1 MIVENVSLLRNGED
15 DLKQPRQETKDGDMQ
30 TLFNYTTLS
39 TRLEKTTR
47 TLFVTLNRPDWN
59 NAFRL
64 EMLFELESL
73 FAWCTSRVE
82 INSIFIDS
90 STSFFSTGLE
100 YETLSSTSAKHL
112 DKVNTKLHKIIF
124 AMMQLPQTI
133 VVDLGEGS
141 ETLASEF
148 SLGADIRIA
157 SKNSRISFNHCVYGM
172 VPAAG
177 GMSML
182 STLTSPTFARTW
194 VLSGAPIKQNIL
206 TQSGFLTA
214 AYDADSRNE
223 TISEILGNI
232 SKVAPVQRIQAKLGL
247 FETLRPQFETGIVMD
262 RKIAKASMVSE
273 DWRTKKPEEKE
284 FEFMPAKS
292 MSYAVKLSLIKS
304 EDSPNRLD
312 H

>member
-1 MIVENVSLLRNGED
+1 M
-15 DLKQPRQETKDGDMQ
+15 QE
-30 TLFNYTTLS
+30 LFNYTTIS

-73 FAWCTSRVE
+73 FAWCTTRVE

-90 STSFFSTGLE
+90 STPHFSTGLE
-100 YETLSSTSAKHL
+100 YDTLSGTTASAL
-112 DKVNTKLHKIIF
+112 DKANLKLQKIIF

-133 VVDLGEGS
+133 VMDLGDGS

-148 SLGADIRIA
+148 ALGADIRIA
-157 SKNSRISFNHCVYGM
+157 SKSSKIQFNHCQFGL

-182 STLTSPTFARTW
+182 STLVSPAFARSW
-194 VLSGAPIKQNIL
+194 VLSGAPIKESVLIE
-206 TQSGFLTA
+206 SGFLAA
-214 AYDADSRNE
+214 AYDSDNRTE
-223 TISEILGNI
+223 VISELLNNI
-232 SKVAPVQRIQAKLGL
+232 AKVAPVQRIQAKLGL
-247 FETLRPQFETGIVMD
+247 FETLRSQLETGIVMD
-262 RKIAKASMVSE
+262 RKVAKASMVSE
-273 DWRTKKPEEKE
+273 DWRTKKPEQKD
-284 FEFMPAKS
+284 FNFMPAKS
-292 MSYAVKLSLIKS
+292 MSYAVKLSLIKND
-304 EDSPNRLD
+304 EGPRNLD

>member
-1 MIVENVSLLRNGED
+1 
-15 DLKQPRQETKDGDMQ
+15 MQ
-30 TLFNYTTLS
+30 TTLFNYTTLS
-39 TRLEKTTR
+39 TRLEKSTR

-73 FAWCTSRVE
+73 LAWCTSRVE

-90 STSFFSTGLE
+90 SSAEFSPGLE
-100 YETLSSTSAKHL
+100 LESLSALSASQL
-112 DKVNTKLHKIIF
+112 DKINTKLQKIIF

-133 VVDLGEGS
+133 VMDLGEGCQ
-141 ETLASEF
+141 TLAAEF

-157 SKNSRISFNHCVYGM
+157 SENSKIAFNHCQYGL

-182 STLTSPTFARTW
+182 STLVSPALARSW
-194 VLSGAPIKQNIL
+194 VLSGSALSQESL
-206 TQSGFLTA
+206 QSSGFVKST
-214 AYDADSRNE
+214 YDSSNRNE
-223 TISEILGNI
+223 IISEVLTNI
-232 SKVAPVQRIQAKLGL
+232 AKLAPVQRIQAKLGL
-247 FETLRPQFETGIVMD
+247 FESLRAQFENGLVMD

-273 DWRTKKPEEKE
+273 DWRSKKPEAKDT
-284 FEFMPAKS
+284 EFMPAKS
-292 MSYAVKLSLIKS
+292 MSYSVKLSLIKN
-304 EDSPNRLD
+304 EDGPTIE

>member
-1 MIVENVSLLRNGED
+1 MAKFEICKT
-15 DLKQPRQETKDGDMQ
+15 KQDTKDGYMQ
-30 TLFNYTTLS
+30 TTLFNYTTIS

-73 FAWCTSRVE
+73 LAWCTTRVE
-82 INSIFIDS
+82 INSIFFDS

-100 YETLSSTSAKHL
+100 YETLSGTTAAQI
-112 DKVNTKLHKIIF
+112 DKVNQKLQKIIF
-124 AMMQLPQTI
+124 AMMQLPQT
-133 VVDLGEGS
+133 VVMDLGDGC

-148 SLGADIRIA
+148 ALGADIRIA
-157 SKNSRISFNHCVYGM
+157 SKTSKIRFNHCMYGL

-182 STLTSPTFARTW
+182 STLVSPSFARSW
-194 VLSGAPIKQNIL
+194 VLGGSAIKNNAL
-206 TQSGFLTA
+206 MESGFLTA
-214 AYDADSRNE
+214 SYDADTRSE
-223 TISEILGNI
+223 VIGEILGDI
-232 SKVAPVQRIQAKLGL
+232 AKIAPVSRIQAKLGL
-247 FETLRPQFETGIVMD
+247 FETLRSQFEAGIVMD

-273 DWRTKKPEEKE
+273 DWRTKKPEVKE
-284 FEFMPAKS
+284 FNFMPAKS

-304 EDSPNRLD
+304 EDTPKNLE

>member
-1 MIVENVSLLRNGED
+1 
-15 DLKQPRQETKDGDMQ
+15 MQ
-30 TLFNYTTLS
+30 TLFNYTTIS

-73 FAWCTSRVE
+73 LAWCTTRVE

-90 STSFFSTGLE
+90 STPHFSTGLE
-100 YETLSSTSAKHL
+100 FETLPKTSASQL
-112 DKVNTKLHKIIF
+112 DKVNMKLQKIIF
-124 AMMQLPQTI
+124 AMMQLPQTVI
-133 VVDLGEGS
+133 VDLGEGS
-141 ETLASEF
+141 QTLASEF

-157 SKNSRISFNHCVYGM
+157 SKKTKVAFNHCSYGL

-182 STLTSPTFARTW
+182 STLISPAFARSW
-194 VLSGAPIKQNIL
+194 VLSGKAVEAPALMESGYLSL
-206 TQSGFLTA
+206 TYEAKNRTEKIQELLTSVSA
-214 AYDADSRNE
+214 Q
-223 TISEILGNI
+223 
-232 SKVAPVQRIQAKLGL
+232 APVQRIQAKLGL
-247 FETLRPQFETGIVMD
+247 FETLRSQFESGIVMD

-273 DWRTKKPEEKE
+273 DWRTKKPEQKDLN
-284 FEFMPAKS
+284 FMPAKS
-292 MSYAVKLSLIKS
+292 MSYAVKLSLVKNDDTKNL
-304 EDSPNRLD
+304 E

>member
-1 MIVENVSLLRNGED
+1 M
-15 DLKQPRQETKDGDMQ
+15 T

-73 FAWCTSRVE
+73 FAWCTTRVE

-90 STSFFSTGLE
+90 STSHFSTGLE
-100 YETLSSTSAKHL
+100 YDTLSGTSASQL
-112 DKVNTKLHKIIF
+112 DKANLKLQKIIF

-133 VVDLGEGS
+133 VMDLGDGS

-148 SLGADIRIA
+148 ALGADIRIA
-157 SKNSRISFNHCVYGM
+157 SKNTKISFNHCHFGL

-182 STLTSPTFARTW
+182 SALVSPAFARSW
-194 VLSGAPIKQNIL
+194 VLSGAPIKENVL
-206 TQSGFLTA
+206 TESGFLTST
-214 AYDADSRNE
+214 YEADSRNE
-223 TISEILGNI
+223 TITELLSNI

-247 FETLRPQFETGIVMD
+247 FETLRPQLETGIVMD
-262 RKIAKASMVSE
+262 RKVAKASMVSE
-273 DWRTKKPEEKE
+273 DWRTKKPEQKD
-284 FEFMPAKS
+284 FSFMPAKS
-292 MSYAVKLSLIKS
+292 MSYAVKLSLVKND
-304 EDSPNRLD
+304 EGPRNLD

>member
-1 MIVENVSLLRNGED
+1 
-15 DLKQPRQETKDGDMQ
+15 MQ
-30 TLFNYTTLS
+30 TLFNYTTIS

-73 FAWCTSRVE
+73 LAWCTTRVE

-90 STSFFSTGLE
+90 STPHFSTGLE
-100 YETLSSTSAKHL
+100 FETLPKTSASQL
-112 DKVNTKLHKIIF
+112 DKVNIKLQKIIF

-133 VVDLGEGS
+133 IVDLGEGS
-141 ETLASEF
+141 QTLASEF

-157 SKNSRISFNHCVYGM
+157 SKKTKVAFNHCSYGL

-182 STLTSPTFARTW
+182 STLISPAFARSW
-194 VLSGAPIKQNIL
+194 VLSGKAIEASTLMESGYLAMTYEAKNRTEKIQELL
-206 TQSGFLTA
+206 TSVSSQ
-214 AYDADSRNE
+214 
-223 TISEILGNI
+223 
-232 SKVAPVQRIQAKLGL
+232 APVQRIQAKLGL
-247 FETLRPQFETGIVMD
+247 FETLRSQFESGIVMD

-273 DWRTKKPEEKE
+273 DWRTKKPEQKDLN
-284 FEFMPAKS
+284 FMPAKS
-292 MSYAVKLSLIKS
+292 MSYAVKLSLVKNDDTKNL
-304 EDSPNRLD
+304 E

>member
-1 MIVENVSLLRNGED
+1 
-15 DLKQPRQETKDGDMQ
+15 MQ
-30 TLFNYTTLS
+30 NLFNYTTLS

-90 STSFFSTGLE
+90 SLKKFSPGYDLDK
-100 YETLSSTSAKHL
+100 LSSINAAQL
-112 DKVNTKLHKIIF
+112 EKVNSKLQKIIF

-141 ETLASEF
+141 ETIASEF
-148 SLGADIRIA
+148 ALGADIRIS
-157 SKNSRISFNHCVYGM
+157 SKDAQIRFNHGEYGL
-172 VPAAG
+172 VPQAG

-182 STLTSPTFARTW
+182 STLVAPTFARSW
-194 VLSGAPIKQNIL
+194 VLTGAPISKETL
-206 TQSGFLTA
+206 VHSGFISTT
-214 AYDADSRNE
+214 YSKETRNE
-223 TISEILGNI
+223 TIQKTLGAIANQ
-232 SKVAPVQRIQAKLGL
+232 APVQRIQGKLGL
-247 FETLRPQFETGIVMD
+247 FETLRSQFEAGLVMD
-262 RKIAKASMVSE
+262 RKIAKASMISE
-273 DWRTKKPEEKE
+273 DWKSTKKKDTSDEEATG
-284 FEFMPAKS
+284 FMPAKS
-292 MSYAVKLSLIKS
+292 MSYSVKLSLIKNEEGS
-304 EDSPNRLD
+304 KNLE

>member
-1 MIVENVSLLRNGED
+1 
-15 DLKQPRQETKDGDMQ
+15 MQ
-30 TLFNYTTLS
+30 NLFNYTTLS

-73 FAWCTSRVE
+73 FAWCTSKVE

-100 YETLSSTSAKHL
+100 YDTLSGTTAQQL
-112 DKVNTKLHKIIF
+112 DKINTKLQKIIF

-148 SLGADIRIA
+148 ALGADIRIA
-157 SKNSRISFNHCVYGM
+157 SIGSKIRFNHGEYGL

-182 STLTSPTFARTW
+182 STLVSPAFARNW
-194 VLSGAPIKQNIL
+194 VLTGAPIRENVL
-206 TQSGFLTA
+206 TESGFLTSS
-214 AYDADSRNE
+214 YDSTNRSE
-223 TISEILGNI
+223 TIEAILTDL
-232 SKVAPVQRIQAKLGL
+232 SKAASVQRIQSKLGL
-247 FETLRPQFETGIVMD
+247 FEALRSQFESGIVMD
-262 RKIAKASMVSE
+262 KKIAKASRVSE
-273 DWRTKKPEEKE
+273 DWRTKKPKQKE
-284 FEFMPAKS
+284 FDFMPAKS
-292 MSYAVKLSLIKS
+292 MSYAVKLSLIKN
-304 EDSPNRLD
+304 EDSSRNLEQ
-312 H
+312 

>member
-1 MIVENVSLLRNGED
+1 
-15 DLKQPRQETKDGDMQ
+15 MQ
-30 TLFNYTTLS
+30 TLFNYTTIS

-73 FAWCTSRVE
+73 LAWCTTRVE

-90 STSFFSTGLE
+90 STPHFSTGLE
-100 YETLSSTSAKHL
+100 FETLPKTSASQL
-112 DKVNTKLHKIIF
+112 DKVNMKLQKIIF
-124 AMMQLPQTI
+124 AMMQLPQTVI
-133 VVDLGEGS
+133 VDLGEGS
-141 ETLASEF
+141 QTLASEF

-157 SKNSRISFNHCVYGM
+157 SKKTKVAFNHCSYGL

-182 STLTSPTFARTW
+182 STLISPAFARSW
-194 VLSGAPIKQNIL
+194 VLSGKAIEAPTLLESGYLSL
-206 TQSGFLTA
+206 TYEAKNRTEKIQELLTSVSA
-214 AYDADSRNE
+214 Q
-223 TISEILGNI
+223 
-232 SKVAPVQRIQAKLGL
+232 APVQRIQAKLGL
-247 FETLRPQFETGIVMD
+247 FETLRSQFESGIVMD

-273 DWRTKKPEEKE
+273 DWRTKKPEQKDLN
-284 FEFMPAKS
+284 FMPAKS
-292 MSYAVKLSLIKS
+292 MSYAVKLSLVKND
-304 EDSPNRLD
+304 DSKNLE

>member
-1 MIVENVSLLRNGED
+1 
-15 DLKQPRQETKDGDMQ
+15 MQ
-30 TLFNYTTLS
+30 QNLFNYTTLS

-73 FAWCTSRVE
+73 LAWCTTRVE

-90 STSFFSTGLE
+90 ASQIFSTGLE
-100 YETLSSTSAKHL
+100 YETLAATTASQL
-112 DKVNTKLHKIIF
+112 DKVNTKLQKIIF
-124 AMMQLPQTI
+124 AMMQLPQT
-133 VVDLGEGS
+133 VVIDLGDGA
-141 ETLASEF
+141 ETLAAEF

-157 SKNSRISFNHCVYGM
+157 SKGSKISFNHCHYGL

-182 STLTSPTFARTW
+182 STLVNPTFARTW
-194 VLSGAPIKQNIL
+194 VLSGAPIKQDAL
-206 TQSGFLTA
+206 VQSGFITST
-214 AYDADSRNE
+214 YDSTNRTDVIA
-223 TISEILGNI
+223 EILGNI

-247 FETLRPQFETGIVMD
+247 FETLRPQFEAGIVMD

-273 DWRTKKPEEKE
+273 DWKTKRPEAKE

-304 EDSPNRLD
+304 EDNSPKLE

>member
-1 MIVENVSLLRNGED
+1 
-15 DLKQPRQETKDGDMQ
+15 MQ
-30 TLFNYTTLS
+30 TLFNYTTIS

-73 FAWCTSRVE
+73 LAWCTSKVE

-90 STSFFSTGLE
+90 SSPFFSTGLE
-100 YETLSSTSAKHL
+100 YEALSGTSAQQL
-112 DKVNTKLHKIIF
+112 DKINTKLQKIIF

-133 VVDLGEGS
+133 VVDLGEGA

-148 SLGADIRIA
+148 ALGADIRICSQSA
-157 SKNSRISFNHCVYGM
+157 KIKFNHCHYGL
-172 VPAAG
+172 VPSAG

-182 STLTSPTFARTW
+182 SNLVSPSFARNW
-194 VLSGAPIKQNIL
+194 ILSGRAINKKVL
-206 TQSGFLTA
+206 TESGLISET
-214 AYDADSRNE
+214 YDRDSR
-223 TISEILGNI
+223 SELVRDLLTEI

-247 FETLRPQFETGIVMD
+247 FETLRSNFESGIVMD

-273 DWRTKKPEEKE
+273 DWRTKKPEEKDIN
-284 FEFMPAKS
+284 FMPAKS
-292 MSYAVKLSLIKS
+292 MSYAVKLSLVKS
-304 EDSPNRLD
+304 DETPRNLD

>member
-1 MIVENVSLLRNGED
+1 M
-15 DLKQPRQETKDGDMQ
+15 QE
-30 TLFNYTTLS
+30 LFNYTTIS

-73 FAWCTSRVE
+73 FAWCTTRVE

-90 STSFFSTGLE
+90 STPHFSTGLE
-100 YETLSSTSAKHL
+100 YDTLSGTTASAL
-112 DKVNTKLHKIIF
+112 DKANLKLQKIIF

-133 VVDLGEGS
+133 VMDLGDGS

-148 SLGADIRIA
+148 ALGADIRIA
-157 SKNSRISFNHCVYGM
+157 SKNTKIQFNHCQFGL

-182 STLTSPTFARTW
+182 STLVSPAFARSW
-194 VLSGAPIKQNIL
+194 VLSGAPIKESVLIE
-206 TQSGFLTA
+206 SGFLAA
-214 AYDADSRNE
+214 AYGSDNRTE
-223 TISEILGNI
+223 VISELLNNI
-232 SKVAPVQRIQAKLGL
+232 AKVAPVQRIQAKLGL
-247 FETLRPQFETGIVMD
+247 FETLRSQLETGIVMD
-262 RKIAKASMVSE
+262 RKVAKASMVSE
-273 DWRTKKPEEKE
+273 DWRTKKPEQKD
-284 FEFMPAKS
+284 FNFMPAKS
-292 MSYAVKLSLIKS
+292 MSYAVKLSLIKND
-304 EDSPNRLD
+304 EGPRNLD

>member
-1 MIVENVSLLRNGED
+1 
-15 DLKQPRQETKDGDMQ
+15 MQ

-73 FAWCTSRVE
+73 FAWCTTRVE
-82 INSIFIDS
+82 INSILIDS
-90 STSFFSTGLE
+90 STPFFSTGLE
-100 YETLSSTSAKHL
+100 YDTLSGTTAQQL
-112 DKVNTKLHKIIF
+112 DKMNQKLQKIIF

-148 SLGADIRIA
+148 ALGADIRIA
-157 SKNSRISFNHCVYGM
+157 TTGTKISFNHCHFGL
-172 VPAAG
+172 VPACG

-182 STLTSPTFARTW
+182 SALVAPSFVRNW
-194 VLSGAPIKQNIL
+194 ILSGEGVEESAL
-206 TQSGFLTA
+206 LQSGLVK
-214 AYDADSRNE
+214 
-223 TISEILGNI
+223 TIYTSGNRSEVIRELLGNI

-247 FETLRPQFETGIVMD
+247 FENLRSQFETGLVMD
-262 RKIAKASMVSE
+262 RKIAKASMISE
-273 DWRTKKPEEKE
+273 DWRSKKPEQKD
-284 FEFMPAKS
+284 FNFMPAKS

-304 EDSPNRLD
+304 EESPRKLD